1 MTTKLKNLTLFILLL
16 SSLFFSVKSVEGIDY
31 SKTGETSVTKTNVQ
45 DTQQFRLDF
54 EQAGGIPRGLGY
66 IHVELTKTSGDKTPI
81 LYFASQD
88 DNCKEGRQQFAKS
101 PNSDYVDLWVKI
113 EEFDPD
119 GDLFICVENLQTT
132 SYKLQFTGTDLI
144 DVTENFSYSYLV
156 GSGNKNMVFSPTVV
170 AESDAVT
177 FYAVGSKTVTL
188 SVDGAGKA
196 YSFGLGSAITMK
208 PITEI
213 NSSVYSISVSA
224 SEGDYVTVG
233 LVNVKDTK
241 SEGGLLQPNGG
252 EISGYL
258 LKDYLE
264 DQCFEITGMNDLYK
278 TQTLYITGRLYDHI
292 GSVYIRD
299 SSFGETEETLV
310 TDGYYTKV
318 LKSSGKIN
326 YLCVRFPKENYESLK
341 NIPFTFSV
349 VEPTLSDKYN
359 YYTPLVFGQIYR
371 KLVPKGKIQSFGSL
385 VAPSGKRVTLNVK
398 ARSGFPKMYTAK
410 CTDYPFC
417 NSIESNLK
425 DLKEPKKLNR
435 MYTYSYSELVNEKAI
450 SSEKTVIIV
459 KCLDVEDESN
469 EYCDFDVSFVA
480 TSNEVELVENDTL
493 GQYAAKKDTGTYKIY
508 LAGDTNIRT
517 VNIDVMVLSGDIN
530 FSIKSGTTTL
540 NYFKY
545 YLSNKMY
552 FKISTQ
558 DNDDITEI
566 SLEYTAALNSYY
578 TVKWN
583 ANRKNDGAT
592 QYRDYITSGSS
603 YLIDMDPTSTIK
615 TKTIKIQNLRYNE
628 KKPFLANFF
637 ALNCQ
642 FKLTREQNE
651 ISFYDGY
658 AQEILTTSSTKYE
671 SEYYDYILSI
681 TEPDLSNYNHKMCM
695 IYVAGY
701 ETSTT
706 TLESEIVMSENINQQ
721 FIFNADFKTIRFL
734 YPNPD
739 ITKDLALKLN
749 VIDMAQYK
757 VVVYAESKQI
767 ITTTLSNTQIIY
779 IESSK
784 YDRYCNENGV
794 CAITVEVT
802 LTDSSLINTDPMAE
816 ITLRPILNT
825 PTYLQ
830 KGQAKKDFICG
841 EKLYYLYTD
850 IGKNEEG
857 EILVDFMRGNGNIYA
872 KVARKDKTEV
882 DEEANWRD
890 IYRMPSGDWDDSL
903 AYDAYLKK
911 LKVKTEDTA
920 DCIEG
925 CYLLISIQLQVTTEY
940 VKDSQFFPFSILT
953 RVTPANRAYTD
964 IPKVVIQVNE
974 YIIGNVDVADNERI
988 YEFYEVWLPH
998 DSEQVEFDF
1007 QSEVAGL
1014 YINLGGTRPT
1024 TKNADFKLLPTGTHS
1039 VLLLYKSEIL
1049 DRAKAKGISVPIP
1062 GEIQDVNLVIGVW
1075 TDKTDSVGTELYSLR
1090 IHQPLENAIDVV
1102 EVNSNQKILCR
1113 PEMIEDSQYRC
1124 LFMVLYDSVQEINNI
1139 LVYGGSNNKSAKNY
1153 MYARFIDKSFYD
1165 EYSPDDL
1172 KSNVP
1177 TNENAEFNS
1186 RTDGVEY
1193 IYTGKAEQGKYLYVS
1208 IVTDRQDDVMFLSSL
1223 GSYDFNVFANPSS
1236 AQILSAKKG
1245 QELALRFQVK
1255 QDMIASII
1263 SLAGEAEIAWVTL
1276 NGKQNVYNLKGDGDR
1291 LTITSGKIFS
1301 EAKSD
1306 TEMESIYLSVRC
1318 PDESNAMTDPG
1329 FVFYVFY
1336 HLRNSEV
1343 NFDEVYSGRSL
1354 LLAYRDSDL
1363 PVFLYDK
1370 IQNSQSDVNIAL
1382 KFIDKT
1388 QNDEGTS
1395 NFKSTPFKLNAALVK
1410 ESIAYLA
1417 KANPEL
1423 KPSYEKSKVGTYDYA
1438 INTAQ
1443 VSLSEADLASF
1454 NIRNSDNPT
1463 LYFGLDKDYQYLYV
1477 YDKFNIE
1484 ASVMIVNNGISPLDG
1499 QYHYGKVIKESDQNY
1514 FRLKINKNKKLM
1526 RIQVALNSAA
1536 LNFAVSE
1543 DQISKNNMTFIS
1555 SNWENGKTVITL
1567 NTPNKEYVNLVFF
1580 VNDPDMASDR
1590 RLNNYCFKY
1599 LFGDSDSDFK
1609 EYKIKDNDRNV
1620 NYVLKNE
1627 NGNVTDVTATF
1638 KKLDVA
1644 EGVNVTYTLK
1654 VVPNETHAYRE
1665 SYETIAV
1672 TESPYALVSVKN
1684 PTTDNVELTLS
1695 EGSNNW
1701 VSLQVVAAIND
1712 GDNYEYVSYKGSY
1725 NLRPYNGPSGGG
1737 DTGGVSTSVF
1747 VAVGTIL
1754 LLIVIGLVVAVII
1767 FKNKNKSLLNQVK
1780 HVSFQK
1786 TNSNVDP
1793 NLLLKKQQQGEA
1805 PAEGTPAT
1813 ESA

>member
-16 SSLFFSVKSVEGIDY
+16 SSLFFSTNSKNLKAVEGIDY
-31 SKTGETSVTKTNVQ
+31 SKTGETYVTKTNVQ
-45 DTQQFRLDF
+45 DTQKFRLDF
-54 EQAGGIPRGLGY
+54 EQAGGIPLGLGY

-81 LYFASQD
+81 LYFSSVD
-88 DNCKEGRQQFAKS
+88 ENCKEGRQQFAKS
-101 PNSDYVDLWVKI
+101 PNSDYVDLWVKT
-113 EEFDPD
+113 EEFDPH
-119 GDLFICVENLQTT
+119 GDLLICVENLQTT

-241 SEGGLLQPNGG
+241 SEGSLLQPNGG

-258 LKDYLE
+258 VKDTLE
-264 DQCFEITGMNDLYK
+264 DQCFEIAGMNDLYK

-292 GSVYIRD
+292 GTVYIRD
-299 SSFGETEETLV
+299 SSFTETEEILV
-310 TDGYYTKV
+310 TDGYYTKA
-318 LKSSGKIN
+318 LKSDGKVN
-326 YLCVRFPKENYESLK
+326 YLCVRFPKENYDSLK

-349 VEPTLSDKYN
+349 VEPTLSDKFN
-359 YYTPLVFGQIYR
+359 YYTPLVFGQVYR
-371 KLVPKGKIQSFGSL
+371 KLVPKNKIQSFGSL
-385 VAPSGKRVTLNVK
+385 VAPTGKRVTLNVK

-417 NSIESNLK
+417 NSLESNLK
-425 DLKEPKKLNR
+425 DLKEPKKINR
-435 MYTYSYSELVNEKAI
+435 MYTYSYSELINEKAI
-450 SSEKTVIIV
+450 SFEKTVIIV
-459 KCLDVEDESN
+459 KCVDDDNTGSG
-469 EYCDFDVSFVA
+469 YCDFDVSFVA
-480 TSNEVELVENDTL
+480 TSNEVELIENDTL
-493 GQYAAKKDTGTYKIY
+493 GQFAAKKEKGTYKIY

-517 VNIDVMVLSGDIN
+517 VNIDIMVLSGDIN
-530 FSIKSGTTTL
+530 FSIKSGTKTL
-540 NYFKY
+540 NYYKY

-552 FKISTQ
+552 FKISIQ
-558 DNDDITEI
+558 DDDDISEI
-566 SLEYTAALNSYY
+566 SLEFTAILNSYY

-583 ANRKNDGAT
+583 ANRKNDETT

-615 TKTIKIQNLRYNE
+615 TKTVKIQNLRYKE
-628 KKPFLANFF
+628 KNPFLANFF

-642 FKLTREQNE
+642 FKLTREQKE

-658 AQEILTTSSTKYE
+658 AQEILTKESTKYE
-671 SEYYDYILSI
+671 SEFYDYVLSI
-681 TEPDLSNYNHKMCM
+681 TESDLSNYNHKMCM

-1024 TKNADFKLLPTGTHS
+1024 TKNADFKFLPTGTHS
-1039 VLLLYKSEIL
+1039 ILLLSKSEIL
-1049 DRAKAKGISVPIP
+1049 SRASTKGISVPFP

-1075 TDKTDSVGTELYSLR
+1075 TDKTNSVGTELYSLR
-1090 IHQPLENAIDVV
+1090 VHQPIEDKIDIV
-1102 EVNSNQKILCR
+1102 EVSSNQKILCR
-1113 PEMIEDSQYRC
+1113 PKNIGDYEYRC
-1124 LFMVLYDSVQEINNI
+1124 LFMVIYDSVQEINNI
-1139 LVYGGSNNKSAKNY
+1139 LAYGGSNDKNATNY
-1153 MYARFIDKSFYD
+1153 MYARFIDKTFYD
-1165 EYSPDDL
+1165 EFVEDQL
-1172 KSNVP
+1172 KLYIP

-1186 RTDGVEY
+1186 RADGVDY
-1193 IYTGKAEQGKYLYVS
+1193 IYTGKAEEGRYLYVS
-1208 IVTDRQDDVMFLSSL
+1208 IVTNRQEDIMFLSSL
-1223 GSYDFNVFANPSS
+1223 DSYDYYVNPNPSS

-1245 QELALRFQVK
+1245 EELFLDFQVK
-1255 QDMIASII
+1255 QEISVSII
-1263 SLAGEAEIAWVTL
+1263 SLGGEAEIAWAGSGEQQT
-1276 NGKQNVYNLKGDGDR
+1276 VYKLKGDGDR
-1291 LTITSGKIFS
+1291 LTIASGKS
-1301 EAKSD
+1301 SD
-1306 TEMESIYLSVRC
+1306 EGVYLSVRC
-1318 PDESNAMTDPG
+1318 PDESNAMADPG
-1329 FVFYVFY
+1329 FVFYIFY
-1336 HLRNSEV
+1336 HLRNSEI
-1343 NFDEVYSGRSL
+1343 NLDEV
-1354 LLAYRDSDL
+1354 
-1363 PVFLYDK
+1363 
-1370 IQNSQSDVNIAL
+1370 N
-1382 KFIDKT
+1382 
-1388 QNDEGTS
+1388 
-1395 NFKSTPFKLNAALVK
+1395 
-1410 ESIAYLA
+1410 
-1417 KANPEL
+1417 
-1423 KPSYEKSKVGTYDYA
+1423 
-1438 INTAQ
+1438 
-1443 VSLSEADLASF
+1443 
-1454 NIRNSDNPT
+1454 
-1463 LYFGLDKDYQYLYV
+1463 
-1477 YDKFNIE
+1477 
-1484 ASVMIVNNGISPLDG
+1484 
-1499 QYHYGKVIKESDQNY
+1499 
-1514 FRLKINKNKKLM
+1514 
-1526 RIQVALNSAA
+1526 
-1536 LNFAVSE
+1536 
-1543 DQISKNNMTFIS
+1543 
-1555 SNWENGKTVITL
+1555 
-1567 NTPNKEYVNLVFF
+1567 
-1580 VNDPDMASDR
+1580 
-1590 RLNNYCFKY
+1590 
-1599 LFGDSDSDFK
+1599 
-1609 EYKIKDNDRNV
+1609 
-1620 NYVLKNE
+1620 
-1627 NGNVTDVTATF
+1627 
-1638 KKLDVA
+1638 
-1644 EGVNVTYTLK
+1644 
-1654 VVPNETHAYRE
+1654 
-1665 SYETIAV
+1665 
-1672 TESPYALVSVKN
+1672 
-1684 PTTDNVELTLS
+1684 
-1695 EGSNNW
+1695 
-1701 VSLQVVAAIND
+1701 
-1712 GDNYEYVSYKGSY
+1712 
-1725 NLRPYNGPSGGG
+1725 
-1737 DTGGVSTSVF
+1737 
-1747 VAVGTIL
+1747 
-1754 LLIVIGLVVAVII
+1754 
-1767 FKNKNKSLLNQVK
+1767 
-1780 HVSFQK
+1780 
-1786 TNSNVDP
+1786 
-1793 NLLLKKQQQGEA
+1793 
-1805 PAEGTPAT
+1805 
-1813 ESA
+1813 